1 SAAAIFAAKQLEN
14 RVSGYIFECPYQDL
28 QTAVWNR
35 TKAYLPPVLDFV
47 AYAGLLTVSPLV
59 LPEVDEISPLKASAD
74 TPESIP
80 VLILAGEK
88 DSRARPSEA
97 RALAAQLGNRSML
110 TIIPGAEHL
119 QLQGAEAHL
128 YRRTILESLAQ
139 LQRKSSV
146 REHTSTE

>member
-1 SAAAIFAAKQLEN
+1 M
-14 RVSGYIFECPYQDL
+14 
-28 QTAVWNR
+28 
-35 TKAYLPPVLDFV
+35 

-59 LPEVDEISPLKASAD
+59 LPDVDEISPLKASAD
-74 TPESIP
+74 IPASIP
-80 VLILAGEK
+80 VFVLAGEK

-97 RALAAQLGNRSML
+97 RALAARLGNRSKL

-128 YRRTILESLAQ
+128 YRRTILEFLAQ
-139 LQRKSSV
+139 LQSKSSM